1 MLQTVAVIVEV
12 AKDPEGLTEDVA
24 TAFNKARNELL
35 VAYDKATELA
45 TSPDLKS
52 ALEKA
57 LDADSVIYY
66 DIAGATQERMQ
77 ASIAAV
83 GAQQVM
89 NHYFNPGDGEW
100 TSREIQVVLH
110 SREFTLETA
119 ASTFSPEHLDTG
131 TRILLETVPDPIGT
145 VLDIGCGWGPLA
157 LTAALRSPESSVWG
171 IDVNQRALE
180 LTRRN
185 AVRVGVS
192 NVTVGLPDEVP
203 ADLRF
208 DTIWSNPPIRVGKA
222 ELHAILETWIPR
234 LNPGG
239 EAWLV
244 VAKSLGA
251 ESLQK
256 WLGERWPD
264 AEVAT
269 AEIAKGFRVIAFR
282 VPAV

>member
-1 MLQTVAVIVEV
+1 
-12 AKDPEGLTEDVA
+12 
-24 TAFNKARNELL
+24 
-35 VAYDKATELA
+35 
-45 TSPDLKS
+45 
-52 ALEKA
+52 
-57 LDADSVIYY
+57 
-66 DIAGATQERMQ
+66 
-77 ASIAAV
+77 
-83 GAQQVM
+83 M
-89 NHYFNPGDGEW
+89 NHYFDPGDGEW
-100 TSREIQVVLH
+100 TSREIRVVLDGH
-110 SREFTLETA
+110 EFTLETA

-145 VLDIGCGWGPLA
+145 VLDIGCGWGPIA
-157 LTAALRSPESSVWG
+157 LTAALRSSESVVWG

-208 DTIWSNPPIRVGKA
+208 ATIWSNPPIRVGKA

-264 AEVAT
+264 AEVST
-269 AEIAKGFRVIAFR
+269 AEIAKGFRVIEFVA
-282 VPAV
+282 AGA

>member
-1 MLQTVAVIVEV
+1 
-12 AKDPEGLTEDVA
+12 
-24 TAFNKARNELL
+24 
-35 VAYDKATELA
+35 
-45 TSPDLKS
+45 
-52 ALEKA
+52 
-57 LDADSVIYY
+57 
-66 DIAGATQERMQ
+66 
-77 ASIAAV
+77 
-83 GAQQVM
+83 M
-89 NHYFNPGDGEW
+89 NHYFDPGDGEW

-110 SREFTLETA
+110 GREFTLETA

-145 VLDIGCGWGPLA
+145 VLDIGCGWGPIA
-157 LTAALRSPESSVWG
+157 LTAALRSPESVVWG

-234 LNPGG
+234 LNQGG

-264 AEVAT
+264 AEVST
-269 AEIAKGFRVIAFR
+269 AEIAKGFRVIEFLA
-282 VPAV
+282 AGA

>member
-1 MLQTVAVIVEV
+1 
-12 AKDPEGLTEDVA
+12 
-24 TAFNKARNELL
+24 
-35 VAYDKATELA
+35 
-45 TSPDLKS
+45 
-52 ALEKA
+52 
-57 LDADSVIYY
+57 
-66 DIAGATQERMQ
+66 
-77 ASIAAV
+77 
-83 GAQQVM
+83 M
-89 NHYFNPGDGEW
+89 NHYFDPGDGEW
-100 TSREIQVVLH
+100 TSRKIQVVLH
-110 SREFTLETA
+110 GHEFTLETA

-145 VLDIGCGWGPLA
+145 VLDIGCGWGPIA
-157 LTAALRSPESSVWG
+157 LTAALRSPESVVWG

-264 AEVAT
+264 AEVST
-269 AEIAKGFRVIAFR
+269 AEIAKGFRVIEFVA
-282 VPAV
+282 AGA

>member
-1 MLQTVAVIVEV
+1 
-12 AKDPEGLTEDVA
+12 
-24 TAFNKARNELL
+24 
-35 VAYDKATELA
+35 
-45 TSPDLKS
+45 
-52 ALEKA
+52 
-57 LDADSVIYY
+57 
-66 DIAGATQERMQ
+66 
-77 ASIAAV
+77 
-83 GAQQVM
+83 M
-89 NHYFNPGDGEW
+89 NHYFDPGDGEW
-100 TSREIQVVLH
+100 TSREIQVVLEG
-110 SREFTLETA
+110 REFTLETA

-145 VLDIGCGWGPLA
+145 VLDIGCGWGPIA
-157 LTAALRSPESSVWG
+157 LTAALRSPESVVWG

-203 ADLRF
+203 TDLRF

-264 AEVAT
+264 AAVST
-269 AEIAKGFRVIAFR
+269 AEIAKGFRVITFR
-282 VPAV
+282 APAV

>member
-1 MLQTVAVIVEV
+1 
-12 AKDPEGLTEDVA
+12 
-24 TAFNKARNELL
+24 
-35 VAYDKATELA
+35 
-45 TSPDLKS
+45 
-52 ALEKA
+52 
-57 LDADSVIYY
+57 
-66 DIAGATQERMQ
+66 
-77 ASIAAV
+77 
-83 GAQQVM
+83 M
-89 NHYFNPGDGEW
+89 NHYFDPGDGEW
-100 TSREIQVVLH
+100 SSREIRVVLDGKDY
-110 SREFTLETA
+110 TLETA
-119 ASTFSPEHLDTG
+119 PGTFSPEHLDTG
-131 TRILLETVPDPIGT
+131 TRILLETVPDPVGT
-145 VLDIGCGWGPLA
+145 VLDIGCGWGPIA
-157 LTAALRSPESSVWG
+157 LVAALRSPESTVWG

-192 NVTVGLPDEVP
+192 NVTVGLPAEVP

-256 WLGERWPD
+256 WLGERWPG
-264 AEVAT
+264 AQVSTAT
-269 AEIAKGFRVIAFR
+269 IAKGFRVIAF
-282 VPAV
+282 VAASA

>member
-1 MLQTVAVIVEV
+1 
-12 AKDPEGLTEDVA
+12 
-24 TAFNKARNELL
+24 
-35 VAYDKATELA
+35 
-45 TSPDLKS
+45 
-52 ALEKA
+52 
-57 LDADSVIYY
+57 
-66 DIAGATQERMQ
+66 
-77 ASIAAV
+77 
-83 GAQQVM
+83 M
-89 NHYFNPGDGEW
+89 NHYFDPGDGEW
-100 TSREIQVVLH
+100 TSREIQVVLDG
-110 SREFTLETA
+110 REFTLETA

-145 VLDIGCGWGPLA
+145 VLDIGCGWGPIA
-157 LTAALRSPESSVWG
+157 LTAALRSPESVVWG

-203 ADLRF
+203 ANLQF

-234 LNPGG
+234 LNQGG

-256 WLGERWPD
+256 WLGECWPD
-264 AEVAT
+264 AEVST
-269 AEIAKGFRVIAFR
+269 AEIAKGFRVIEFVA
-282 VPAV
+282 AGA

>member
-1 MLQTVAVIVEV
+1 
-12 AKDPEGLTEDVA
+12 
-24 TAFNKARNELL
+24 
-35 VAYDKATELA
+35 
-45 TSPDLKS
+45 
-52 ALEKA
+52 
-57 LDADSVIYY
+57 
-66 DIAGATQERMQ
+66 
-77 ASIAAV
+77 
-83 GAQQVM
+83 M
-89 NHYFNPGDGEW
+89 NHYFDPGDGEW
-100 TSREIQVVLH
+100 SSREIRVVLDGKDY
-110 SREFTLETA
+110 TLETA
-119 ASTFSPEHLDTG
+119 PATFSPEHLDTG
-131 TRILLETVPDPIGT
+131 TRILLDAVPDPVGT
-145 VLDIGCGWGPLA
+145 VLDIGCGWGPIA
-157 LTAALRSPESSVWG
+157 LVAAMRSPDSAVWG

-192 NVTVGLPDEVP
+192 NVTVGLPVEVP

-264 AEVAT
+264 SQVST
-269 AEIAKGFRVIAFR
+269 AKIAKGFRVIAF
-282 VPAV
+282 VAVGA

>member
-1 MLQTVAVIVEV
+1 
-12 AKDPEGLTEDVA
+12 
-24 TAFNKARNELL
+24 
-35 VAYDKATELA
+35 
-45 TSPDLKS
+45 
-52 ALEKA
+52 
-57 LDADSVIYY
+57 
-66 DIAGATQERMQ
+66 
-77 ASIAAV
+77 
-83 GAQQVM
+83 M
-89 NHYFNPGDGEW
+89 NHYFDPGEGEW
-100 TSREIQVVLH
+100 TSREIRVVLGG
-110 SREFTLETA
+110 REFTLETA
-119 ASTFSPEHLDTG
+119 PATFSPEHLDTG
-131 TRILLETVPDPIGT
+131 TRILLEAVPDPVGT
-145 VLDIGCGWGPLA
+145 VLDIGCGWGPVA
-157 LTAALRSPESSVWG
+157 LTAAMRAPESTVWG

-192 NVTVGLPDEVP
+192 GVMVGLPTEVP
-203 ADLRF
+203 ADVRF

-264 AEVAT
+264 AEVST
-269 AEIAKGFRVIAFR
+269 AKISKGFRVIAF
-282 VPAV
+282 VAASA

>member
-1 MLQTVAVIVEV
+1 M
-12 AKDPEGLTEDVA
+12 
-24 TAFNKARNELL
+24 
-35 VAYDKATELA
+35 
-45 TSPDLKS
+45 S
-52 ALEKA
+52 
-57 LDADSVIYY
+57 
-66 DIAGATQERMQ
+66 
-77 ASIAAV
+77 
-83 GAQQVM
+83 
-89 NHYFNPGDGEW
+89 HYFDPGDGEW
-100 TSREIQVVLH
+100 TSREIQVFLDG
-110 SREFTLETA
+110 REFTLETA

-145 VLDIGCGWGPLA
+145 VLDIGCGWGPIA
-157 LTAALRSPESSVWG
+157 LTAALRSPETVVWG

-192 NVTVGLPDEVP
+192 NVTVGLPDEIP

-234 LNPGG
+234 LNLGG

-244 VAKSLGA
+244 VAKNLGA
-251 ESLQK
+251 DSLMK

-264 AEVAT
+264 AEVST

-282 VPAV
+282 VPGV

>member
-1 MLQTVAVIVEV
+1 
-12 AKDPEGLTEDVA
+12 
-24 TAFNKARNELL
+24 
-35 VAYDKATELA
+35 
-45 TSPDLKS
+45 
-52 ALEKA
+52 
-57 LDADSVIYY
+57 
-66 DIAGATQERMQ
+66 
-77 ASIAAV
+77 
-83 GAQQVM
+83 M
-89 NHYFNPGDGEW
+89 NHYFDPGDGEW
-100 TSREIQVVLH
+100 TSREIQVVLDG
-110 SREFTLETA
+110 REFTLETA

-145 VLDIGCGWGPLA
+145 VLDIGCGWGPIA
-157 LTAALRSPESSVWG
+157 LTAALRSSESPVWG

-192 NVTVGLPDEVP
+192 NVTVGLPNEVP

-264 AEVAT
+264 AEVST
-269 AEIAKGFRVIAFR
+269 AEIAKGFRVIEFVA
-282 VPAV
+282 AGA

>member
-1 MLQTVAVIVEV
+1 
-12 AKDPEGLTEDVA
+12 
-24 TAFNKARNELL
+24 
-35 VAYDKATELA
+35 
-45 TSPDLKS
+45 
-52 ALEKA
+52 
-57 LDADSVIYY
+57 
-66 DIAGATQERMQ
+66 
-77 ASIAAV
+77 
-83 GAQQVM
+83 M
-89 NHYFNPGDGEW
+89 NHYFDPGDGEW
-100 TSREIQVVLH
+100 TSREIKVLLDG
-110 SREFTLETA
+110 REFTLETA

-131 TRILLETVPDPIGT
+131 TRILLETVPDPIGA
-145 VLDIGCGWGPLA
+145 VLDIGCGWGPIA
-157 LTAALRSPESSVWG
+157 LTAALRSPESPVRG

-203 ADLRF
+203 TDLRF

-239 EAWLV
+239 KAWLV

-256 WLGERWPD
+256 WLGERWPN
-264 AEVAT
+264 AEVST
-269 AEIAKGFRVIAFR
+269 AEIAKGFRVIEFVA
-282 VPAV
+282 AGA

>member
-1 MLQTVAVIVEV
+1 
-12 AKDPEGLTEDVA
+12 
-24 TAFNKARNELL
+24 
-35 VAYDKATELA
+35 
-45 TSPDLKS
+45 
-52 ALEKA
+52 
-57 LDADSVIYY
+57 
-66 DIAGATQERMQ
+66 
-77 ASIAAV
+77 
-83 GAQQVM
+83 M
-89 NHYFNPGDGEW
+89 NHYFDPGDGEW
-100 TSREIQVVLH
+100 TSREIQVVLDG
-110 SREFTLETA
+110 REFTLETA

-131 TRILLETVPDPIGT
+131 TRILLGTVPDPIGT
-145 VLDIGCGWGPLA
+145 VLDIGCGWGPIA

-239 EAWLV
+239 EAWMV

-256 WLGERWPD
+256 WLGQRWPD
-264 AEVAT
+264 AEVST
-269 AEIAKGFRVIAFR
+269 AEIAKGFRVIEFVA
-282 VPAV
+282 AGA

>member
-1 MLQTVAVIVEV
+1 
-12 AKDPEGLTEDVA
+12 
-24 TAFNKARNELL
+24 
-35 VAYDKATELA
+35 
-45 TSPDLKS
+45 
-52 ALEKA
+52 
-57 LDADSVIYY
+57 
-66 DIAGATQERMQ
+66 
-77 ASIAAV
+77 
-83 GAQQVM
+83 M
-89 NHYFNPGDGEW
+89 NHYFDPGDGEW
-100 TSREIQVVLH
+100 TSREIQVVLEG
-110 SREFTLETA
+110 REFTLETA

-145 VLDIGCGWGPLA
+145 VLDIGCGWGPIA
-157 LTAALRSPESSVWG
+157 LTAALRSPESPVWG

-185 AVRVGVS
+185 ARRVGVS
-192 NVTVGLPDEVP
+192 NVTVGLPDDVP
-203 ADLRF
+203 AGLRF

-256 WLGERWPD
+256 WLGDRWPD
-264 AEVAT
+264 SEVST
-269 AEIAKGFRVIAFR
+269 AEIAKGFRVIAFHNH
-282 VPAV
+282 

>member
-1 MLQTVAVIVEV
+1 
-12 AKDPEGLTEDVA
+12 
-24 TAFNKARNELL
+24 
-35 VAYDKATELA
+35 
-45 TSPDLKS
+45 
-52 ALEKA
+52 
-57 LDADSVIYY
+57 
-66 DIAGATQERMQ
+66 
-77 ASIAAV
+77 
-83 GAQQVM
+83 M
-89 NHYFNPGDGEW
+89 NHYFDPGEGEW
-100 TSREIQVVLH
+100 TSREILVVLGG
-110 SREFTLETA
+110 REFTLETA
-119 ASTFSPEHLDTG
+119 PATFSPEHLDTG
-131 TRILLETVPDPIGT
+131 TRILLESVPDPVGM
-145 VLDIGCGWGPLA
+145 VLDIGCGWGPVA
-157 LTAALRSPESSVWG
+157 LTAALRSPESTVWG

-192 NVTVGLPDEVP
+192 GVTVGLPTEVP
-203 ADLRF
+203 ADVRF

-264 AEVAT
+264 AEVST
-269 AEIAKGFRVIAFR
+269 AKISKGFRVIEFVA
-282 VPAV
+282 AGA

>member
-1 MLQTVAVIVEV
+1 
-12 AKDPEGLTEDVA
+12 
-24 TAFNKARNELL
+24 
-35 VAYDKATELA
+35 
-45 TSPDLKS
+45 
-52 ALEKA
+52 
-57 LDADSVIYY
+57 
-66 DIAGATQERMQ
+66 
-77 ASIAAV
+77 
-83 GAQQVM
+83 M
-89 NHYFNPGDGEW
+89 NHYFDPGDGEW
-100 TSREIQVVLH
+100 TSREIQVVLEG
-110 SREFTLETA
+110 REFTLETA

-145 VLDIGCGWGPLA
+145 VLDIGCGWGPIA
-157 LTAALRSPESSVWG
+157 LTAALRSPESPVWG

-185 AVRVGVS
+185 ALRVGVS
-192 NVTVGLPDEVP
+192 NVTVGLPDDVP

-256 WLGERWPD
+256 WLGDRWPD
-264 AEVAT
+264 SEVST
-269 AEIAKGFRVIAFR
+269 AEIAKGFRVIAFHNH
-282 VPAV
+282 

>member
-1 MLQTVAVIVEV
+1 
-12 AKDPEGLTEDVA
+12 
-24 TAFNKARNELL
+24 
-35 VAYDKATELA
+35 
-45 TSPDLKS
+45 
-52 ALEKA
+52 
-57 LDADSVIYY
+57 
-66 DIAGATQERMQ
+66 
-77 ASIAAV
+77 
-83 GAQQVM
+83 M
-89 NHYFNPGDGEW
+89 NHYFDPGDGEW
-100 TSREIQVVLH
+100 SSREIRVVLDG
-110 SREFTLETA
+110 REFTLETA
-119 ASTFSPEHLDTG
+119 PGTFSPEHLDTG
-131 TRILLETVPDPIGT
+131 TRILLETVPDPVGT
-145 VLDIGCGWGPLA
+145 VLDIGCGWGPIA
-157 LTAALRSPESSVWG
+157 LVAALRSPESTVWG

-192 NVTVGLPDEVP
+192 NVQVGLPTDVP

-256 WLGERWPD
+256 WLVERWPD
-264 AEVAT
+264 AEIT
-269 AEIAKGFRVIAFR
+269 KPEIGKGFWVIAFR
-282 VPAV
+282 MPRT

>member
-1 MLQTVAVIVEV
+1 
-12 AKDPEGLTEDVA
+12 
-24 TAFNKARNELL
+24 
-35 VAYDKATELA
+35 
-45 TSPDLKS
+45 
-52 ALEKA
+52 
-57 LDADSVIYY
+57 
-66 DIAGATQERMQ
+66 
-77 ASIAAV
+77 
-83 GAQQVM
+83 M
-89 NHYFNPGDGEW
+89 NHYFDPGDGEW

-110 SREFTLETA
+110 GHEFTLETA
-119 ASTFSPEHLDTG
+119 AGTFSPEHLDTG

-145 VLDIGCGWGPLA
+145 VLDIGCGWGPIA
-157 LTAALRSPESSVWG
+157 LTAALRSPESVVWG

-264 AEVAT
+264 AEVST
-269 AEIAKGFRVIAFR
+269 AEIAKGFRVIEFVA
-282 VPAV
+282 AGA

>member
-1 MLQTVAVIVEV
+1 
-12 AKDPEGLTEDVA
+12 
-24 TAFNKARNELL
+24 
-35 VAYDKATELA
+35 
-45 TSPDLKS
+45 
-52 ALEKA
+52 
-57 LDADSVIYY
+57 
-66 DIAGATQERMQ
+66 
-77 ASIAAV
+77 
-83 GAQQVM
+83 M
-89 NHYFNPGDGEW
+89 NHYFDPGDGEW
-100 TSREIQVVLH
+100 TSREIQVVL
-110 SREFTLETA
+110 SGREFALETA

-131 TRILLETVPDPIGT
+131 TRVLLETVPDPIGT
-145 VLDIGCGWGPLA
+145 VLDIGCGWGPIA
-157 LTAALRSPESSVWG
+157 LTAALRSPESPVWG

-203 ADLRF
+203 DDLRF

-264 AEVAT
+264 AEVST
-269 AEIAKGFRVIAFR
+269 AEIAKGFRVIEFVA
-282 VPAV
+282 AGA

>member
-1 MLQTVAVIVEV
+1 V
-12 AKDPEGLTEDVA
+12 
-24 TAFNKARNELL
+24 
-35 VAYDKATELA
+35 
-45 TSPDLKS
+45 
-52 ALEKA
+52 
-57 LDADSVIYY
+57 
-66 DIAGATQERMQ
+66 
-77 ASIAAV
+77 
-83 GAQQVM
+83 
-89 NHYFNPGDGEW
+89 NHYFDPGDGEW
-100 TSREIQVVLH
+100 TSREIRVVLDGKDY
-110 SREFTLETA
+110 TLETA
-119 ASTFSPEHLDTG
+119 PGTFSPEHLDTG
-131 TRILLETVPDPIGT
+131 TRILLDAVPDPVGT
-145 VLDIGCGWGPLA
+145 VLDIGCGWGPIA
-157 LTAALRSPESSVWG
+157 VTAALRSPDSVVWG

-192 NVTVGLPDEVP
+192 NVQIGLPTEVP

-256 WLGERWPD
+256 WLGERWPG
-264 AEVAT
+264 AQVST
-269 AEIAKGFRVIAFR
+269 AKIAKGFRVIAFE
-282 VPAV
+282 AAGA

>member
-1 MLQTVAVIVEV
+1 MV
-12 AKDPEGLTEDVA
+12 
-24 TAFNKARNELL
+24 
-35 VAYDKATELA
+35 
-45 TSPDLKS
+45 
-52 ALEKA
+52 
-57 LDADSVIYY
+57 
-66 DIAGATQERMQ
+66 
-77 ASIAAV
+77 
-83 GAQQVM
+83 
-89 NHYFNPGDGEW
+89 
-100 TSREIQVVLH
+100 
-110 SREFTLETA
+110 
-119 ASTFSPEHLDTG
+119 
-131 TRILLETVPDPIGT
+131 
-145 VLDIGCGWGPLA
+145 
-157 LTAALRSPESSVWG
+157 AALRSPESTVWG

-192 NVTVGLPDEVP
+192 NVTVGLPAEVP

-256 WLGERWPD
+256 WLGERWPG
-264 AEVAT
+264 AQVSTAT
-269 AEIAKGFRVIAFR
+269 IAKGFRVIAF
-282 VPAV
+282 VAASA

>member
-1 MLQTVAVIVEV
+1 V
-12 AKDPEGLTEDVA
+12 
-24 TAFNKARNELL
+24 
-35 VAYDKATELA
+35 
-45 TSPDLKS
+45 
-52 ALEKA
+52 
-57 LDADSVIYY
+57 
-66 DIAGATQERMQ
+66 
-77 ASIAAV
+77 
-83 GAQQVM
+83 
-89 NHYFNPGDGEW
+89 NHYFDPGDGEW
-100 TSREIQVVLH
+100 SSREIRVVLDG
-110 SREFTLETA
+110 REFTLETA
-119 ASTFSPEHLDTG
+119 PGTFSPEHLDTG
-131 TRILLETVPDPIGT
+131 TRILLETVPDPVGT
-145 VLDIGCGWGPLA
+145 VLDIGCGWGPIA
-157 LTAALRSPESSVWG
+157 LVAALRSPESTVWG

-192 NVTVGLPDEVP
+192 NVQVGLPTDVP

-256 WLGERWPD
+256 WLVERWPD
-264 AEVAT
+264 AEIT
-269 AEIAKGFRVIAFR
+269 KPEIGKGFWVIAFR
-282 VPAV
+282 MPRT